1 MGLRTWLYKNTGI
14 KLRKFA
20 PPEPSIPLREYEA
33 LQAQHEAL
41 QAQHGA
47 LQAQHEVLQIQ
58 LATAQ
63 EKLDQTLHMVDLYAP
78 KRSSSYAVREEFK
91 ALRRSE
97 AAAQKLL
104 DDFEFNTVLDIGAGA
119 LEQSIL
125 FSKHGKQVT
134 AIDFGVSVYYKE
146 FKTEDGAS
154 IRQILG
160 DFNQIELDEQ
170 FDCVWASHI
179 LEHQPDVDVFLKK
192 LVSLTKENG
201 LIAIT
206 VPAFDH
212 VIVGGHM
219 SLWNA
224 GLILYRLVL
233 LGVNCAQ
240 AHILSYGDNI
250 SVIVQKQTI
259 HPTDIEYDCGD
270 LRRIKNFL
278 PQGMIYYSNPRD
290 EPYNGNIEQLNW
302 Q

>member
-1 MGLRTWLYKNTGI
+1 MGLRTWLYKKTGV
-14 KLRKFA
+14 KLRKFESA
-20 PPEPSIPLREYEA
+20 PLGQPLCPGIPVQEYEA
-33 LQAQHEAL
+33 LQARLADTHT
-41 QAQHGA
+41 
-47 LQAQHEVLQIQ
+47 Q
-58 LATAQ
+58 LAKTQ
-63 EKLDQTLHMVDLYAP
+63 TQLDETLRIADFYAP
-78 KRSSSYAVREEFK
+78 KRDNSYVVREEFQG
-91 ALRRSE
+91 LRRSQ
-97 AAAQKLL
+97 AAVQKLL
-104 DDFEFNTVLDIGAGA
+104 DDFEFNSVLDIGAGA

-125 FSKHGKQVT
+125 FSKYGKQVT
-134 AIDFGVSVYYKE
+134 AIDFGVSVYYQE

-179 LEHQPDVDVFLKK
+179 LEHQPDADLFLKK

-233 LGVNCAQ
+233 VGVNCAD

-250 SVIVQKQTI
+250 SVIVKKQTI
-259 HPTDIEYDCGD
+259 TPQDIEYDCGD
-270 LRRIKNFL
+270 LRRIKNYL
-278 PQGMIYYSNPRD
+278 PQGMAYYSNPRD
-290 EPYNGNIEQLNW
+290 EPFMGNIASLNW
-302 Q
+302 